1 MSNTFTIVISVV
13 PQKAYVWVACGFKK
27 QQNTRLSPR
36 VLHASRILHA
46 SFMFCTHLSCF
57 KSKYKKVAVLPIRIV
72 KSNVSS
78 VGPSSERNTLRL
90 SRVFFFRVF
99 FFNARAMFYFLI
111 CYFLFTID
119 VILPTLHGDLYHVAG
134 LEPQLQVSHSS
145 S

>member
-57 KSKYKKVAVLPIRIV
+57 KSKYKKVAVLSIRIV
-72 KSNVSS
+72 KSITF
-78 VGPSSERNTLRL
+78 RAMALRQRETHYVYL
-90 SRVFFFRVF
+90 ASFFFVF

-134 LEPQLQVSHSS
+134 LEPQLQVSFFF
-145 S
+145 